1 MKLATLKDGSRDGT
15 LIVINKNLEKA
26 VKVPGIAKTMQDALD
41 RWHEVEGALI
51 DVYNKLQQSTITGSF
66 DPDTNQLMAPLPR
79 SYQWVDGSAYVNH
92 VELVRKARGA
102 EMPEDFWTDP
112 LMYQGVSDQFL
123 GANDPVFVEDES
135 WGIDFEAEIGVIT
148 DDVPMGVKEEKAC
161 QHIKLLVLLNDISL
175 RNLIPGELKKGFGF
189 LQSKPTTSFTPVAVT
204 PDELGRD
211 WQEYK
216 VTLPLYSYLNGSLF
230 GKPNAGVDMTFNFAR
245 LIEHA
250 AKSRKLTAGSIIGS
264 GTISNQDRSKGSSCI
279 AERRMLEIIEQG
291 KPRTSFLQF
300 GDKVKIEMLNAS
312 NENVFGSIEQEI
324 REYKP

>member
-15 LIVINKNLEKA
+15 LIVVKKDLSKA
-26 VKVPGIAKTMQDALD
+26 CKVPGIATTMQDALD
-41 RWHEVEGALI
+41 RWQGVENDLI
-51 DVYNKLQQSTITGSF
+51 DIYKQLNQSATAESF
-66 DPDTNQLMAPLPR
+66 DLDTKQLMAPLPR
-79 SYQWVDGSAYVNH
+79 SYQWVDGSAYVTH

-123 GANDPVFVEDES
+123 GANDPVLVEDES

-148 DDVPMGVKEEKAC
+148 DDVPMGIKEKKAG
-161 QHIKLLVLLNDISL
+161 QHIKLLVLLNDVSL

-189 LQSKPTTSFTPVAVT
+189 LQSKPTTTFSPVAVT
-204 PDELGRD
+204 PDELGQD
-211 WQEYK
+211 WQEHK
-216 VTLPLYSYLNGSLF
+216 VNLPLYSYLNGSLF
-230 GKPNAGVDMTFNFAR
+230 GKPNAGVDMTFSFAR
-245 LIEHA
+245 LVEHV
-250 AKSRKLTAGSIIGS
+250 AKSRKLTAGSIVGS

-291 KPRTSFLQF
+291 EPQTSFLQF
-300 GDKVKIEMLNAS
+300 GDKVKIEMLNAV

-324 REYKP
+324 LEYKP